1 MPRAISTAWPK
12 PNIHIMSRKV
22 TKHPDHTALA
32 STWTPVGGF
41 RFSVWRSEIA
51 VNPSHFLL
59 ERQFLLVSI
68 RLSVP
73 L

>member
-1 MPRAISTAWPK
+1 
-12 PNIHIMSRKV
+12 MSRKA
-22 TKHPDHTALA
+22 TKRPDHTALA
-32 STWTPVGGF
+32 STSTPVGGF

-51 VNPSHFLL
+51 MNPSHFAL
-59 ERQFLLVSI
+59 EWQVLLVSI